1 MFNIN
6 DQTKPLMSLL
16 LFCMTLT
23 FSSLSAATNI
33 KDVVHEEVTIW
44 SQGVRLAADIYKPK
58 GLTAT
63 QKLPEFKKELWP
75 PFCGTWFYCA
85 RF

>member
-23 FSSLSAATNI
+23 FSTLSAATNV
-33 KDVVHEEVTIW
+33 KDVVHE
-44 SQGVRLAADIYKPK
+44 
-58 GLTAT
+58 
-63 QKLPEFKKELWP
+63 
-75 PFCGTWFYCA
+75 
-85 RF
+85 